1 MPKLKVKV
9 STVIKHTKGNCLSYQ
24 TCLLTIS
31 PPPVSSP
38 IKSYSKKTDSK
49 PSPAKAADLE
59 EQSNR
64 AFEKVRESL
73 PDSKAAVKNVEP
85 RQMKT
90 EPVEDESYGENV
102 APGLVATNSIFSRL
116 FIDWT

>member
-1 MPKLKVKV
+1 M
-9 STVIKHTKGNCLSYQ
+9 
-24 TCLLTIS
+24 
-31 PPPVSSP
+31 SSP

-49 PSPAKAADLE
+49 PSPAAKAADLE

-73 PDSKAAVKNVEP
+73 PDSRAAAVKNIEP

-102 APGLVATNSIFSRL
+102 AAGLVATNSIFSRL